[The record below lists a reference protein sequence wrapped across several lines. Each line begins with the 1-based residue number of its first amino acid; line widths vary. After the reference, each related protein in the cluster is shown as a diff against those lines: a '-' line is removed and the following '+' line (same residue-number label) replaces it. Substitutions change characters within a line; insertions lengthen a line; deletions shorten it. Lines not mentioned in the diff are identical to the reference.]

1 MEYIRLMRPKHYIK
15 NILVFMP
22 LFFSGEFFNK
32 AKFWCCLMAF
42 IEFCIAASLIYIIN
56 DINDIES
63 DKCNSSKKNRPLASG
78 KITIVNAKKLFVLLI
93 VLLALFSFLAK
104 LSLIADGILLL
115 YIFLNLL
122 YSLGGIKNIPIW
134 DVMFLA
140 FGFLLRIY
148 LGGVVTSV
156 EISIWLYLVTLCG
169 ALFMGFGKRRNEWT
183 ANVGMSRKVLK
194 KYSYKFLD
202 KSMYSCMVLMIVFF
216 SLWVKEKVDITK
228 NNIYYLL
235 IFMAILISFKYSFNV
250 ETEMSDGDPTN
261 VILGDK
267 IILTLVT
274 VAVVFMGAGIYLFH

>member
-1 MEYIRLMRPKHYIK
+1 MGR
-15 NILVFMP
+15 
-22 LFFSGEFFNK
+22 
-32 AKFWCCLMAF
+32 
-42 IEFCIAASLIYIIN
+42 
-56 DINDIES
+56 
-63 DKCNSSKKNRPLASG
+63 
-78 KITIVNAKKLFVLLI
+78 
-93 VLLALFSFLAK
+93 
-104 LSLIADGILLL
+104 
-115 YIFLNLL
+115 
-122 YSLGGIKNIPIW
+122 
-134 DVMFLA
+134 DV

-183 ANVGMSRKVLK
+183 ANIGMSRKVLK

-202 KSMYSCMVLMIVFF
+202 KSMYSCLVLMIVFF

-228 NNIYYLL
+228 NNVYYLL